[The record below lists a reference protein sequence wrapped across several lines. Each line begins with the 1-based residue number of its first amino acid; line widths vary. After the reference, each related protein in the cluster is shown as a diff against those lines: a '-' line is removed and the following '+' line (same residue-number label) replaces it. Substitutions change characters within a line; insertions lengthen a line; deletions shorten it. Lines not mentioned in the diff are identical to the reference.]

1 MSVCK
6 KLIFIW
12 SCKDFLQTSVE
23 WDAPPP
29 PLVRSQQLPRV
40 STIDV
45 AVRLCPELDGSPTDK
60 RLFVSPPVLG
70 VARHRPRS
78 LSCVIAAPSSMSY
91 LKRECLACF
100 LYCLKTT
107 CRAIFLCFMYC
118 LNT

>member
-6 KLIFIW
+6 NLILIW
-12 SCKDFLQTSVE
+12 SCKDFLQAFVE

-29 PLVRSQQLPRV
+29 PPAWSQQQPRV
-40 STIDV
+40 STIGV
-45 AVRLCPELDGSPTDK
+45 AIRLCPELDGSPADK
-60 RLFVSPPVLG
+60 RLFVSPLVLC

-100 LYCLKTT
+100 MYCLKTT
-107 CRAIFLCFMYC
+107 SHAIFLCFMYC